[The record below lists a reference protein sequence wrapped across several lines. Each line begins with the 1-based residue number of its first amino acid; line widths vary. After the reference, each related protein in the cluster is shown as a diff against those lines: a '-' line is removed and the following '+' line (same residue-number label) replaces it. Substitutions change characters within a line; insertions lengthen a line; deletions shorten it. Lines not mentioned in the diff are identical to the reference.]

1 MEAEQDERI
10 MGYFIEEA
18 KDHLNT
24 IEQGLIYMS
33 NTIADPEM
41 IDEVFRAAHSV
52 KGGAAMLGINSI
64 QKIAHKL
71 EDYLKFMQ
79 NCHELVDKKLEYL
92 LFQVFD
98 SLQALLDS
106 LQDPLGLTEEKASE
120 IMLAV
125 EPVLVSID
133 NHLGRNIIQQDNL
146 EYRAVQQVFCSSVP
160 AQLKKMLQLFKQVD
174 NSETR
179 EQLALI
185 CRTLSQAGDRT
196 RNVRWKRLV
205 EAISRAIGYQENSY
219 HSLARVVIPDLKQAR
234 ELVLAGRD
242 DAVEIGEKLQSI
254 QPPVPPVTSSSDI
267 SEIIPW
273 ASDPISTPVKT
284 EDSQGPEVGMAELN
298 TLADLFKGK
307 EPDLDLTWQAA
318 DSLVPPEGDNL
329 EMADFDRNFLDL
341 LEASAGRAEEP
352 NPPEGGTKSGKND
365 LNSLFGEKLLDLE
378 DAQKERDFTDLLEIT
393 PQKHDDS
400 ERLALAS
407 EHLVAE
413 GEIGNMEK
421 GNSLAEN
428 SSELDTLS
436 ELFADLESEE
446 DIKFTAEK
454 KNQVSEESSPK
465 MDKSKKKLGVI
476 SDRELP
482 SKEEAKI
489 DSETQANNPKIK
501 TQTSEQ
507 SSKRG
512 QLEPAGTG
520 GKTVSGLRC
529 AHRATG
535 PTRSEHEKLAN
546 HDGIGQQAEL
556 EDFDDLLAIAS
567 SDGHKDNWDV
577 LEPLESYESQLLE
590 VSDDDLFDITTD
602 MEPAEVDSQN
612 SSDDRELD
620 LEYLECDVSGDIAAA
635 SWEDFQLTD
644 NVSDPLESGLET
656 ELATEEL
663 DLDLEEE
670 SMLSDLELDMFSSSA
685 AGTDMSEESLSLDSL
700 EELSNELLDSQTET
714 KEASDSEAAGDSEPP
729 ANADRRTHPAP
740 QARPEK
746 HPRPDKLPGSCGI
759 SGRGRVDF
767 IRLS

>member
-1 MEAEQDERI
+1 
-10 MGYFIEEA
+10 
-18 KDHLNT
+18 
-24 IEQGLIYMS
+24 MS
-33 NTIADPEM
+33 NKIADPEM

-71 EDYLKFMQ
+71 EDYLEIMR
-79 NCHELVDKKLEYL
+79 NCQEVVDKKLEYL

-98 SLQALLDS
+98 SLQELLDS
-106 LQDPLGLTEEKASE
+106 LQGSLGLTEEKASE
-120 IMLAV
+120 IMLAI

-133 NHLGRNIIQQDNL
+133 NRLGRKIIQQDQTEDSAL
-146 EYRAVQQVFCSSVP
+146 QQVFGREVQ
-160 AQLKKMLQLFKQVD
+160 AQLKKMLQLFKQAD
-174 NSETR
+174 NSESR
-179 EQLALI
+179 SQLASI
-185 CRTLSQAGDRT
+185 CRTLSQAGDRFET
-196 RNVRWKRLV
+196 VRWKRLV
-205 EAISRAIGYQENSY
+205 EAISRVIGHQENSY
-219 HSLARVVIPDLKQAR
+219 HSLARVVITD
-234 ELVLAGRD
+234 
-242 DAVEIGEKLQSI
+242 

-318 DSLVPPEGDNL
+318 DSLGEPEGDNL
-329 EMADFDRNFLDL
+329 EMADFDRDFSDI

-352 NPPEGGTKSGKND
+352 NLSEGGTKSGKND

-378 DAQKERDFTDLLEIT
+378 DAQDEQEERDFTDLLEIT
-393 PQKHDDS
+393 PQKPDDS
-400 ERLALAS
+400 DRISALQGIS
-407 EHLVAE
+407 EELEEELELLSAEENGHNAE
-413 GEIGNMEK
+413 GGY
-421 GNSLAEN
+421 S
-428 SSELDTLS
+428 DTG
-436 ELFADLESEE
+436 EM
-446 DIKFTAEK
+446 TAA
-454 KNQVSEESSPK
+454 
-465 MDKSKKKLGVI
+465 SK
-476 SDRELP
+476 
-482 SKEEAKI
+482 
-489 DSETQANNPKIK
+489 TQANNPKIK
-501 TQTSEQ
+501 AQTSEQ

-512 QLEPAGTG
+512 QSELAATG
-520 GKTVSGLRC
+520 GKTVSG
-529 AHRATG
+529 
-535 PTRSEHEKLAN
+535 SEHEKLAN
-546 HDGIGQQAEL
+546 HDSIGQQAEL

-612 SSDDRELD
+612 SRDDRELD
-620 LEYLECDVSGDIAAA
+620 LEDLEAAA

-663 DLDLEEE
+663 DIDLKEE

-685 AGTDMSEESLSLDSL
+685 TGTDMSEESLSLDSL

-714 KEASDSEAAGDSEPP
+714 KEASDSEAAGDCAARTDRVPVLRDRCAKNRKMLQELELEMEYAESLDEGESISLDGVEPGIASRP
-729 ANADRRTHPAP
+729 SLEEPDLRFSPHPAT
-740 QARPEK
+740 
-746 HPRPDKLPGSCGI
+746 GY
-759 SGRGRVDF
+759 
-767 IRLS
+767 